1 MSILADLKFILPEII
16 LLICALAVLFL
27 GLFVKK
33 KSILGVLSLAGLILA
48 GLLLPQSYISGTSIF
63 FNILVSD
70 SFSEFF
76 KYLFLLTAA
85 IVILISIGYK
95 RILKEDRGEY
105 YFLLLI
111 LTIAM
116 MLAVSS
122 HNLLMIY
129 IAIEAVSLL
138 AYILTAFRKNDL
150 FSSEGALKYF
160 LFGSLT
166 SAVMLYGISFVYG
179 LFGTLDLSTI
189 SASLNQAQNNF
200 AVFVPLLFIFSGL
213 SFKCALVPFHMWVP
227 DAYQGAPTPVT
238 ALISVGPKA
247 VGFAVLLR
255 IFLCDIFISTD
266 MWVCFVTAVSIFTM
280 TLGNI
285 IAITQTNVKRL
296 LGYSSIAQA
305 GYILIGFVVATPLGI
320 KAVLFYLFTYLFMN
334 LGAFACVA
342 LISESIKSHDIEDY
356 AGFYK
361 RQPFTAFV
369 FTVFLLSLAGI
380 PPLGGFMAKFLVFAA
395 AIEARFIMLAV
406 IGVINSV
413 VALYYYVK
421 IIRFMYLSEPKE
433 TPILPRP
440 FALNFALVIAFV
452 SILVIGLWPCP
463 VLNWINGLQ
472 F

>member
-16 LLICALAVLFL
+16 LLISALTVLL
-27 GLFVKK
+27 SGLFVKRK
-33 KSILGVLSLAGLILA
+33 NILGLFSVAALIFA
-48 GLLLPQSYISGTSIF
+48 ASFLPQSYSSGSGLF
-63 FNILVSD
+63 FNLLTGDPLSG
-70 SFSEFF
+70 FF
-76 KYLFLLTAA
+76 KYLVLLAVA
-85 IVILISIGYK
+85 IVILISMGYK

-105 YFLLLI
+105 YFLLLV

-129 IAIEAVSLL
+129 IAIEAVSLIS
-138 AYILTAFRKNDL
+138 YTLTAFRKNDL

-179 LFGTLDLSTI
+179 LFGTLDLSII
-189 SASLNQAQNNF
+189 SVNLNQAQNNF
-200 AVFVPLLFIFSGL
+200 VVFVPLLLIFSGL

-227 DAYQGAPTPVT
+227 DAYQGAPTPIT
-238 ALISVGPKA
+238 ALLSVGPKA

-255 IFLCDIFISTD
+255 IFLRDVFISTD
-266 MWVCFVTAVSIFTM
+266 IWIYFVTVVSIFTM

-305 GYILIGFVVATPLGI
+305 GYILIGFVVGTPLGVRS
-320 KAVLFYLFTYLFMN
+320 VLFYLFTYLFMN

-342 LISESIKSHDIEDY
+342 LISDSIKSHNLEDY

-395 AIEARFIMLAV
+395 AIEARFVTLAV

-413 VALYYYVK
+413 IALYYYVK
-421 IIRFMYLSEPKE
+421 VIRFMYLSEPKE
-433 TPILPRP
+433 TAVLPRP
-440 FALNFALVIAFV
+440 FALNFVLVIALCG
-452 SILVIGLWPCP
+452 ILVIGLWPYP
-463 VLNWINGLQ
+463 VLNWINGLR